1 MIGEIMR
8 RSVLGER
15 RDIPQTGAT
24 KIDQLFYWGN
34 AGLVYVSHG
43 ALDLRVDSRKPP
55 MQARRESLR
64 RAVMGKTSSAQDGIT
79 SSKVTAAPCL
89 PSTKLPC
96 AQLR

>member
-1 MIGEIMR
+1 MR

-43 ALDLRVDSRKPP
+43 ALDLRVDSRKTSD
-55 MQARRESLR
+55 AS
-64 RAVMGKTSSAQDGIT
+64 KTGVIEKSRDGQDFLCTGRHHVIQGHGG
-79 SSKVTAAPCL
+79 PL
-89 PSTKLPC
+89 PALH
-96 AQLR
+96 

>member
-1 MIGEIMR
+1 M
-8 RSVLGER
+8 SVTVLWTSEW
-15 RDIPQTGAT
+15 T
-24 KIDQLFYWGN
+24 
-34 AGLVYVSHG
+34 VE
-43 ALDLRVDSRKPP
+43 KPP

>member
-1 MIGEIMR
+1 MRRGEVIGEIMR

-43 ALDLRVDSRKPP
+43 ALDLRVDSRKTSD
-55 MQARRESLR
+55 AS
-64 RAVMGKTSSAQDGIT
+64 KTGVIEKSRDGQDFLCTGRHHVIQGHGG
-79 SSKVTAAPCL
+79 PL
-89 PSTKLPC
+89 PALH
-96 AQLR
+96 